1 MLRTNSKKA
10 MKLFD
15 YHNNTVWERPFS
27 WVWMLPF
34 PVYRTQSG
42 GKQSRICVFQIT
54 HISLTDTVVQ
64 YIKIKFLF
72 YHTFLTII
80 LIVIIIH
87 SMSSKRSNYFSKTLR
102 NSFSREDISDLSPNR
117 IDSSFILWSLYL
129 IHSLI
134 IKLLVSFWNLP
145 LSVSLYSNTY

>member
-1 MLRTNSKKA
+1 MIIITTLCETFLMGMDAALSSLKDTEWRETIQDMCVSNNSH
-10 MKLFD
+10 FT
-15 YHNNTVWERPFS
+15 Y
-27 WVWMLPF
+27 
-34 PVYRTQSG
+34 Y
-42 GKQSRICVFQIT
+42 
-54 HISLTDTVVQ
+54 TVVQ

-72 YHTFLTII
+72 YHTFLTVI

-102 NSFSREDISDLSPNR
+102 KSFSREDISDLSPNR
-117 IDSSFILWSLYL
+117 IESSFILWSLYL